1 MNQKPAPAAEVRRE
15 ADGDEVFEY
24 AVGDERIG
32 SDDAGRRAAGEV
44 EVQLAEAREV
54 SGDARAPFALR
65 YATRLKGAQGGIDV
79 IGQQFTLLKV
89 GLGRWGGGRVGAE
102 GESNREFGARGNL
115 RARSKGRQPPLPNG
129 LVFPKP
135 LDYQPMEIP

>member
-1 MNQKPAPAAEVRRE
+1 MEQGEAGSGLARADVADEEDGHSRPTSRPVSAQGQVSGLWMREGRGRGREGVNQKPAPAAEVRRE

-54 SGDARAPFALR
+54 SGDLRAV
-65 YATRLKGAQGGIDV
+65 DV
-79 IGQQFTLLKV
+79 VGEQFTLLKF
-89 GLGRWGGGRVGAE
+89 GRGRRGGGGGGAQ
-102 GESNREFGARGNL
+102 GGG
-115 RARSKGRQPPLPNG
+115 
-129 LVFPKP
+129 
-135 LDYQPMEIP
+135 